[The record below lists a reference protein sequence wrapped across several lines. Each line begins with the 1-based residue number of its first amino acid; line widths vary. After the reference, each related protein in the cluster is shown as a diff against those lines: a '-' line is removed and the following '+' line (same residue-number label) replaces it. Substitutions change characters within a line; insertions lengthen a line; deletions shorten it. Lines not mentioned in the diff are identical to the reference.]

1 MTNPKI
7 RVAKAETEAA
17 AWHARLGVKPVSS
30 ETIEQFFAWR
40 QNPEHADAYQRVH
53 EVWTGTA
60 KLAADP
66 VLQQFLDDAM
76 TRRSAAGRLGQRRI
90 FTGFVAVGAA
100 VTLAA
105 AGWVWLDSRNRFSTD
120 VGEMRLVQLADG
132 SSVRLD
138 TDTRVKVRFDGQRR
152 VIDLEQGQA
161 LFNVAHD
168 AGRPFLVRAGETQ
181 VTAVGTVFD
190 VRRNQADVRVTLVSG
205 IVEVSSGGESAASR
219 RMVAGQQTKVTAS
232 RTETRAVDVA
242 GATSW
247 SDGRIVLQ
255 DTPLREAVAE
265 VNRYLTQ
272 KIELDAGARAE
283 VPVSGVFKVGDR
295 EAFVSTSAAALGLE
309 VTPGPDGGVRLSSPR
324 KN

>member
-1 MTNPKI
+1 M
-7 RVAKAETEAA
+7 
-17 AWHARLGVKPVSS
+17 
-30 ETIEQFFAWR
+30 
-40 QNPEHADAYQRVH
+40 
-53 EVWTGTA
+53 
-60 KLAADP
+60 
-66 VLQQFLDDAM
+66 
-76 TRRSAAGRLGQRRI
+76 
-90 FTGFVAVGAA
+90 GFVAVGAA

-152 VIDLEQGQA
+152 VVDLEQGQA
-161 LFNVAHD
+161 LFTVAHD

-205 IVEVSSGGESAASR
+205 IVEVSSGRERAAPR
-219 RMVAGQQTKVTAS
+219 RMMAGQQTKVTAS

-272 KIELDAGARAE
+272 KIELDPSAGAE